1 MTFPTIAAVL
11 FAATL
16 QTNVAT
22 VTKVYEQD
30 YAARLVP
37 MLTEVLRFP
46 TTQFDSEGHAAQ
58 KMWLGK
64 IARDFG
70 FSYRDAGLIDE
81 IELPGPAG
89 APVLGLMVH
98 GDVQPAEPDSWS
110 SPPFSG
116 MADDVYVYGRGAADD
131 KGPLVQALLAMKAFE
146 RSGVTR
152 THTVLLLVG
161 SDEESTNADVT
172 TYLKSHPPPD
182 YTLVLDSAF
191 PVIIGEKAWNSL
203 SVTTD
208 AAAER
213 SGVAEPYSVTF
224 LDAGLATSIVP
235 DRAEVR
241 LQWKDGGPPL
251 NWQPLID
258 AINAAP
264 RPRDTRIATQAEGAT
279 LRIVAYGHSAHA
291 GVNLE
296 GGRNALVALARVM
309 AGKLPS
315 GGADDLLAFART
327 AGADSYG
334 TGLGITDRD
343 PIWGRYA
350 VNVATIK
357 PGPDDPK
364 KSMLTINI
372 RRIPPH
378 TGPELKA
385 TMEKFVSVFNKGT
398 GATLTAGGF
407 YDDEPLGFDPRSKL
421 VRRLL
426 AGYSKAT
433 GAKNPRPAISGGGTY
448 AKRLPN
454 AIAFGMWFPD
464 KPYPGHDVD
473 EKNPIRDLQKG
484 TRVLIQA
491 LVDIA
496 TAPKIVEPF
505 KP

>member
-1 MTFPTIAAVL
+1 MTFSTIAALL

-16 QTNVAT
+16 RTNVAT
-22 VTKVYEQD
+22 VTKVYERH
-30 YAARLVP
+30 YASRLVP

-46 TTQFDSEGHAAQ
+46 TTQFDNEGQAAQ
-58 KMWLGK
+58 KAWLAKTAHDLGLT
-64 IARDFG
+64 
-70 FSYRDAGLIDE
+70 YRDAGLIDE
-81 IELPGPAG
+81 IELPGPPG

-98 GDVQPAEPDSWS
+98 GDVQPAEADAWS
-110 SPPFSG
+110 FPPFSG
-116 MADDVYVYGRGAADD
+116 KADDQYVYGRGAADD
-131 KGPLVQALLAMKAFE
+131 KGPLVQALLAMKALE
-146 RSGVTR
+146 ESGIAR
-152 THTVLLLVG
+152 THTLRLLVG
-161 SDEESTNADVT
+161 TDEESNNTDVT
-172 TYLKSHPPPD
+172 TYLKSHQPPD

-191 PVIIGEKAWNSL
+191 PVIVGEKAWNSF

-208 AAAER
+208 ALAER
-213 SGVAEPYSVTF
+213 HGMAKPYSVIF
-224 LDAGLATSIVP
+224 IDAGLATSIVP
-235 DRAEVR
+235 DRAEVK
-241 LQWKDGGPPL
+241 LQWNVDAPA
-251 NWQPLID
+251 NWQTLID

-264 RPRDTRIATQAEGAT
+264 RPRDTRIATQADGAT
-279 LRIVAYGHSAHA
+279 LRIVAYGRSAHA

-296 GGRNALVALARVM
+296 GGRNALVALARVL

-315 GGADDLLAFART
+315 GGADDLFAFARM
-327 AGADSYG
+327 AGTDLSG
-334 TGLGITDRD
+334 SGLGITDLD
-343 PIWGRYA
+343 PVWGRYA

-357 PGPDDPK
+357 PGAGDPK
-364 KSMLTINI
+364 KSTLTINI
-372 RRIPPH
+372 RRIPPR

-385 TMEKFVSVFNKGT
+385 TMEKFVSAFNKGA

-407 YDDEPLGFDPRSKL
+407 YDDEPLGFDPKSKL

-426 AGYSKAT
+426 ADYSVAT
-433 GAKNPRPAISGGGTY
+433 GARTPRPAISGGGTY

-473 EKNPIRDLQKG
+473 EKNPIADLQKG

-496 TAPKIVEPF
+496 TGPKIVEPF